1 MATSSNALTPR
12 ALFYMALL
20 AVQFAV
26 QPILTK
32 KYLPKDA
39 DLKNVVIATEILKIF
54 LGSTMLS
61 IGSARG
67 QAGEGGWSKALKGW
81 SIKSWI
87 TVAGVP
93 AVLYSMQNL
102 CALTAYRNLD
112 SVTFNVLNQTKT
124 LSAALFCFV
133 IMGRRQ
139 SKIQVAALIL
149 LVLAALIIEGTISV
163 ESLLGATGGA
173 TPKEESVIEVTHFTL
188 GVLPCLAA
196 SLISGL
202 AGALSQLNLQ
212 KGGGRNSY
220 FFSMELAVFSIMT
233 LGASKFVAGRE
244 DSSEGRL
251 VGMPE
256 SEWSML
262 IPVALQAS
270 GGLIVGLVTKYA
282 GPVRKGF
289 SLLVGIVLTGIM
301 QSVATGEAVS
311 SEQLYGTVLVI
322 IATFLHLTNP
332 YMQQQPI
339 SNKKKQ

>member
-1 MATSSNALTPR
+1 MVTSSNALTPR

-54 LGSTMLS
+54 LGSAMLS
-61 IGSARG
+61 IGSTRG

-139 SKIQVAALIL
+139 SKIQVAALFL

-163 ESLLGATGGA
+163 EVLLGATGGA
-173 TPKEESVIEVTHFTL
+173 TPQEKSVIEVTHFTL

-220 FFSMELAVFSIMT
+220 LFSMELAVFSIMT

-251 VGMPE
+251 
-256 SEWSML
+256 EWSML

>member
-1 MATSSNALTPR
+1 MVTSSNALTPR

-20 AVQFAV
+20 AVQFAI
-26 QPILTK
+26 QPILTQ
-32 KYLPKDA
+32 KYVPKDA

-54 LGSTMLS
+54 LGSAMLS
-61 IGSARG
+61 IGSTRG

-173 TPKEESVIEVTHFTL
+173 TPKEKSVIEVTHFTL

-251 VGMPE
+251 
-256 SEWSML
+256 EWSML

-339 SNKKKQ
+339 SNKKTQ